1 MSGIETRD
9 PFGRPERE
17 TLWGWIAPVMVA
29 TIAGSVWPPS
39 TRSGTPPFDTE
50 PAPSAGTS
58 S

>member
-17 TLWGWIAPVMVA
+17 TLRSWIAPVVVA

-39 TRSGTPPFDTE
+39 TRSGTPPFDNHDRRLR
-50 PAPSAGTS
+50 
-58 S
+58 